1 MEYPLQFCGYRW
13 CENEKSPE
21 RAEMI
26 LESHRKFI
34 THTCGLK
41 KSQQIDGK
49 NKNFQYLKSMI
60 HDLLLPVKPK
70 FFEVVSG
77 KLNPF
82 LRGFQTSK
90 PVVSFIADNLWD
102 LVCDFFGKIILKDI
116 LKKKSNLYSL
126 IQIVPLDKNIRKN
139 WESIDI
145 GFAAK
150 QNLEQIKSNLN

>member
-1 MEYPLQFCGYRW
+1 M
-13 CENEKSPE
+13 
-21 RAEMI
+21 
-26 LESHRKFI
+26 
-34 THTCGLK
+34 
-41 KSQQIDGK
+41 
-49 NKNFQYLKSMI
+49 
-60 HDLLLPVKPK
+60 
-70 FFEVVSG
+70 VSD

-82 LRGFQTSK
+82 LRGFQTNK
-90 PVVSFIADNLWD
+90 PIVSFIADNLWD
-102 LVCDFFGKIILKDI
+102 LVRDFFGKIILKDI